1 MFDGDAFGLVGYKRT
16 SKLQCLLCDHKCK
29 HVQHFGDWCKVNDV
43 HIDKDDPSKE
53 EPSFNSV
60 SSLPI
65 PYPLPTHLKS
75 VHDQYERGGREFPL
89 QLVPH
94 YSSTRKCEHGNL
106 FCSADPVQNGW
117 IVKKGCVI
125 HKETVNIED
134 ENRTIYY
141 RLSVGSC
148 SCKQAYDGQE
158 DLLFNLDN
166 KHPFY
171 YGYLFQYLHLM
182 LEGKNPLIAFLRAST
197 RSFSSLSLTKSVSL
211 KLLRKAW
218 NIFSRLLD
226 INFTE
231 CFSCPL
237 CGPSPTTV
245 IYMYDGTLLGFRKD
259 LMDTSTSNS
268 QSPQPHQPV

>member
-1 MFDGDAFGLVGYKRT
+1 MLLDSWAT
-16 SKLQCLLCDHKCK
+16 NALQSYSV
-29 HVQHFGDWCKVNDV
+29 VQHFGDWCKVNDV
-43 HIDKDDPSKE
+43 HIDKDDPLKE

-75 VHDQYERGGREFPL
+75 VHDQHERGGREFPL

-94 YSSTRKCEHGNL
+94 YSSTRKCEHSNL

-141 RLSVGSC
+141 RPSVGSC

-166 KHPFY
+166 KHPFH

-182 LEGKNPLIAFLRAST
+182 LEGKNPLG
-197 RSFSSLSLTKSVSL
+197 
-211 KLLRKAW
+211 
-218 NIFSRLLD
+218 
-226 INFTE
+226 FTE
-231 CFSCPL
+231 ERRSTSTCRADQPSIIRESPES
-237 CGPSPTTV
+237 SPTAIPRTF
-245 IYMYDGTLLGFRKD
+245 IRAITQYSSMWKQRSY
-259 LMDTSTSNS
+259 
-268 QSPQPHQPV
+268 